1 MVINTNNLLG
11 PLGCLA
17 LLVIE
22 GTLGPSDSWYLMFF
36 FLPIPG
42 HLGLQDRL
50 VDLGRSSWLLTSL
63 VQLLFTHNINR
74 WSSLHI
80 VLSQRNP
87 HRHWNNLPE
96 KSCNSGGALWRFG
109 TCLTQGKARTY
120 MPINSQFPMGYGL
133 WVMGSTARGLPFCAW
148 DASQNQTRLPIPAF
162 KVEKTTSDV
171 ESIWSRTIT
180 LVEIKLFNMCI

>member
-1 MVINTNNLLG
+1 MVIDTNNLLG

-120 MPINSQFPMGYGL
+120 MPINSQFPRATEQPL
-133 WVMGSTARGLPFCAW
+133 RRPVAACLLVWFVRAW
-148 DASQNQTRLPIPAF
+148 CRTQIYMLGQVF
-162 KVEKTTSDV
+162 K
-171 ESIWSRTIT
+171 
-180 LVEIKLFNMCI
+180 KLNIQIE

>member
-22 GTLGPSDSWYLMFF
+22 GTLGPSDSWYLMFS

-120 MPINSQFPMGYGL
+120 MPINSQFPRATEQPLRRPVAACLLVWFVRAWCRTQIYMLGQVL
-133 WVMGSTARGLPFCAW
+133 HLLFSTRGL
-148 DASQNQTRLPIPAF
+148 
-162 KVEKTTSDV
+162 
-171 ESIWSRTIT
+171 
-180 LVEIKLFNMCI
+180 